1 MPRLAPVTSAT
12 GLFCC
17 GKFGFDGL
25 GHVFE
30 CESFDERPPVDQDR
44 WSFGDAARHTLLI
57 IRFTQAGETSIA
69 EGIHGLRG
77 VDAVILRK
85 LGKPIVKIPGCDLA
99 QLRQS
104 VVAISEAETRTR
116 LFEESRCNRSLTGP
130 GMLGERKI
138 AILKPHTG

>member
-17 GKFGFDGL
+17 GKLCFDGL

-30 CESFDERPPVDQDR
+30 CESFDERPPVYQNR
-44 WSFGDAARHTLLI
+44 WSLGDTARHTLLI
-57 IRFTQAGETSIA
+57 ILFHQTGETSIA
-69 EGIHGLRG
+69 EGIHGLYG
-77 VDAVILRK
+77 IDAVILRK
-85 LGKPIVKIPGCDLA
+85 LRKPIVKIPGCDLA
-99 QLRQS
+99 QVSQS

-116 LFEESRCNRSLTGP
+116 LFEESRRNRSLTGP
-130 GMLGERKI
+130 GVLGERKI